1 MPKTCDILNKEKMI
15 RRVKSGFRANR
26 SLRFIYGRFSSRK
39 DRYYNKMEKKPKKKN
54 IAETVRELV
63 KDAVEECGCTLWDV
77 EYVKEPTG
85 WNLAIYIDREGGI
98 SLTDCEMVN
107 DAVEPI
113 IDEADPIEGSY
124 CLEISSPGLE
134 RDLKNHEHIEAFLG
148 TEVAVRLYT
157 AIDGTKSV
165 NAILSSHDEEKDT
178 VTFAMA
184 DEKELTL
191 ERKAIA
197 KLSTVA
203 EF

>member
-1 MPKTCDILNKEKMI
+1 
-15 RRVKSGFRANR
+15 
-26 SLRFIYGRFSSRK
+26 
-39 DRYYNKMEKKPKKKN
+39 MEKKPKKKN

-85 WNLAIYIDREGGI
+85 WNLAIYIDKPDGI

-148 TEVAVRLYT
+148 SDVNVRLYT
-157 AIDGTKSV
+157 AFNGAKSF
-165 NAILSSHDEEKDT
+165 AAKLSSHDEEKDT
-178 VTFAMA
+178 VTFVLSDGSEASF
-184 DEKELTL
+184 
-191 ERKAIA
+191 ERKSVA
-197 KLSTVA
+197 KLSTIA

>member
-1 MPKTCDILNKEKMI
+1 
-15 RRVKSGFRANR
+15 
-26 SLRFIYGRFSSRK
+26 
-39 DRYYNKMEKKPKKKN
+39 MEKKPKKKN

-63 KDAVEECGCTLWDV
+63 IDAVEECGCELWDV

-85 WNLAIYIDREGGI
+85 WNLIIYIDKPEGI

-134 RDLKNHEHIEAFLG
+134 RDLKNHKHIEAFVG
-148 TEVAVRLYT
+148 SEVCVKLYT
-157 AIDGTKSV
+157 AYEGSKNFVAHI
-165 NAILSSHDEEKDT
+165 ASHDEENDT
-178 VTFAMA
+178 VTFTFS
-184 DEKELTL
+184 DGSEHCF
-191 ERKAIA
+191 ERKALA
-197 KLSTVA
+197 KISTVA